1 MSPLRR
7 FLDIRP
13 GERRNTFAAFFTLLL
28 VTTGHTLLETAR
40 DAFFLA
46 KMPVSRLPWMYLI
59 IVVLA
64 LGLSQIR
71 AARAD
76 SKWGVAGALGV
87 GAVITTA
94 FWTTMRGGTATPTVL
109 YAIFVWTGLFGSWAM
124 VQIWTLLGR
133 THTMTQAKRLY
144 GFIGGGA
151 VLGGVT
157 GAVLA
162 RVTIGMMSPRSAVLM
177 AAGLFVVAMFPCTLI
192 KLPREEP
199 AVTPRR
205 GTEAAPA
212 RRPMSATLTLMV
224 ENQFARRVLYIVLV
238 STITVTISDFL
249 FKSQIALRFDD
260 TRELGNWLSGFYA
273 ITNSL
278 AVIAQLAIA
287 PWIFRR
293 AGVQSALF
301 AFPALMLLASGGV
314 VLSVG
319 AIGAAMVLKGID
331 GAFRY
336 SIHKTSTELLL
347 VPVPDGTRE
356 RIKPIIDV
364 VGSRGGQAVGSVL
377 VIALL
382 AAGGA
387 AIRAPFLGAVVL
399 GLSGLWLVFAFTIR
413 RHYLDV
419 FRETLRSG
427 GLSGKAELP
436 ELDLGA
442 LETLFAGLNSSSDP
456 DVTSA
461 LELLAEQHRERLIP
475 ALILYHP
482 SKVVVL
488 RALDIFQEMGRT
500 DFVSIADRLNS
511 HPDGEVAA
519 AALRARTAVAP
530 VKELL
535 QERLGD
541 HSPHVSVTALVA
553 LMARGWI
560 DPADADAR
568 IKDVLESRAWETAA
582 ELARAIGIV
591 APPRGRD
598 PALDGRFDDLLIA
611 IAALAPE
618 LAEAEAV
625 GGPARTDLGPSAGA
639 ALALASPAVRVR
651 REVALAME
659 ARPTEKFLPVLVN
672 MLNRHELR
680 AAARAA
686 LVGIPNAL
694 VALDQAMAT
703 ANLPR
708 DIRIHLPRTVAIFE
722 PKAASQV
729 LMRHLATVQEG
740 AVRFKIIRGLVKL
753 RRKHDDLEL
762 DPSLLTRVAER
773 TLEHVEALHRWG
785 IALSRGDQEAA
796 LSRRAAVN
804 PLQAAHHLLVDL
816 VRDKETHAL
825 QRVFLLL
832 ELISGDPFD
841 DIWRGLRSKEPKA
854 RASSLELLENLV
866 QEPLK
871 TRVLTL
877 VGDAEPAARISSRG
891 SRSSLAAPASVP
903 VPEMTYAEAV
913 EELLTHSSNTV
924 RILAEYRAKELGI
937 DVDAARR
944 APRPPETA
952 ASPLAASLGDRLI
965 DTVNELLTPDQPASG
980 AGATRAPA

>member
-7 FLDIRP
+7 FLDIRS

-28 VTTGHTLLETAR
+28 VTTGHTMLETAR

-64 LGLSQIR
+64 LGLAQIR

-76 SKWGVAGALGV
+76 SKWGVAGALAV

-94 FWTTMRGGTATPTVL
+94 FWTTMQGGTARPTIL
-109 YAIFVWTGLFGSWAM
+109 YALYVWTGLFGSWTM

-133 THTMTQAKRLY
+133 AHTMTQAKRLY

-157 GAVLA
+157 GALLA
-162 RVTIGMMSPRSAVLM
+162 RVTISMMSPRSAVLM
-177 AAGLFVVAMFPCTLI
+177 AAGIFVVAVLPCTLI
-192 KLPREEP
+192 KLPEP
-199 AVTPRR
+199 EKEVRPRH
-205 GTEAAPA
+205 GTEAAP
-212 RRPMSATLTLMV
+212 RRSAMGATLTLMT
-224 ENQFARRVLYIVLV
+224 ENKFARWVLYIVFV
-238 STITVTISDFL
+238 STVTVTIADFL
-249 FKSQIALRFDD
+249 FKSQIALRFDN
-260 TRELGNWLSGFYA
+260 TRDLGNWLSGFYA
-273 ITNSL
+273 VTNSL
-278 AVIAQLAIA
+278 ALVAQIAIA
-287 PWIFRR
+287 PWVFRR
-293 AGVQSALF
+293 AGVQRALF
-301 AFPALMLLASGGV
+301 VFPSLMLLAAGGV

-319 AIGAAMVLKGID
+319 AIGAAMVLKGLD
-331 GAFRY
+331 GALRY

-347 VPVPDGTRE
+347 VPVPDVTRE

-364 VGSRGGQAVGSVL
+364 AGARGGQALGSLL

-387 AIRAPFLGAVVL
+387 AISAPFLGAVVL
-399 GLSGLWLVFAFTIR
+399 GLSLVWLVLAFTIR
-413 RHYLDV
+413 GHYLDV

-442 LETLFAGLNSSSDP
+442 LETLFAGLNSSNDQ
-456 DVTSA
+456 DVISA

-482 SKVVVL
+482 SKAVVL

-500 DFVSIADRLNS
+500 DFVSIADRLDS

-535 QERLGD
+535 LQRLGD
-541 HSPHVSVTALVA
+541 RSPRVSVTALVA

-560 DPADADAR
+560 EQVEADERLAA
-568 IKDVLESRAWETAA
+568 VLESHGWSVAA
-582 ELARAIGIV
+582 ELARAVGII
-591 APPRGRD
+591 APPRGAD
-598 PALDGRFDDLLIA
+598 PVLDDRFDDLLIA
-611 IAALAPE
+611 IDAHAPE
-618 LAEAEAV
+618 LVEHQGGEVPEQSELGPTAEAV
-625 GGPARTDLGPSAGA
+625 
-639 ALALASPAVRVR
+639 LALASPAVRVR
-651 REVALAME
+651 LEVALAME
-659 ARPTEKFLPVLVN
+659 ARPTAKFLPVLVK

-686 LVGIPNAL
+686 LVRIPNAL
-694 VALDQAMAT
+694 AALDQAMAS
-703 ANLPR
+703 ADLPR
-708 DIRIHLPRTVAIFE
+708 DIRVHLPRTVANFE
-722 PKAASQV
+722 PNAASQV

-740 AVRFKIIRGLVKL
+740 AVRFKILRGLVKL
-753 RRKHDDLEL
+753 RRNNDDLEL

-773 TLEHVEALHRWG
+773 TLEHVEALRRWG
-785 IALSRGDQEAA
+785 IALARGDEEAA
-796 LSRRAAVN
+796 LSQRTAAN

-825 QRVFLLL
+825 QRAFLLL

-841 DIWRGLRSKEPKA
+841 DIWRGLRSKDAKS
-854 RASSLELLENLV
+854 RSSSLELLENLV
-866 QEPLK
+866 EEPLK
-871 TRVLTL
+871 SRVLAL
-877 VGDAEPAARISSRG
+877 VSDAALAPRPSSPASRPSSP
-891 SRSSLAAPASVP
+891 APAP
-903 VPEMTYAEAV
+903 TPEMTYADAV
-913 EELLTHSSNTV
+913 EALLTHSSSTV
-924 RILAEYRAKELGI
+924 RTLAEYRAKELGI
-937 DVDAARR
+937 DVEAARR
-944 APRPPETA
+944 ASHIPDPTT
-952 ASPLAASLGDRLI
+952 SPLAASLGDRLI
-965 DTVNELLTPDQPASG
+965 DTVSELISPDQPPSD